1 MNSYA
6 TRYLQLILMFCLP
19 LVIFACGGGG
29 GSGDSTVTLSGTVL
43 AGPTAGAV
51 VTVKA
56 NGTVVAQSTV
66 SAADGTYTVAIPT
79 SALSNALTFEASG
92 GTFPD
97 EATTTARVALTKLTA
112 YAAAGSLVSGSHI
125 TIDPSST
132 IIQDLVANGRTKAAA
147 ETLFAATFGYT
158 PDCSIKPA
166 FATMSSASTT
176 SQRLAGLRAAA
187 FSQLTKDLGLTP
199 DKQFELIQ
207 ALADDLSD
215 GTLDGMKGTTA
226 VNTASGAAIPVDIA
240 NRFANSLMAFQTSS
254 LNRSKLT
261 PDKIGAPPLATKALT
276 ASYLVEYVPG
286 SVAAAMGKTTFRIKL
301 TNRSDGSPASGKTLT
316 VRPFMYMATKSHTTP
331 MESPV
336 DNGDGTYS
344 CTVYFVMASAL
355 NGMSMG
361 VWEVKVTIGTETAT
375 FYPLVG
381 AMPAGNDML
390 TKLSGIND
398 AIMGMAGQE
407 KRTWFL
413 FSDGL
418 ANAGGSYT
426 FSLFLATKENGMTLS
441 FPPVTAGSI
450 LRDQANTPWTVAS
463 VLIEVS
469 TDKATWVT
477 ATDLGN
483 GHWSAAGLTGLTSGV
498 PGKIYVKLA
507 VGNGVTVEQKTV
519 DGAALGAA
527 NGYQTFNVTPL

>member
-6 TRYLQLILMFCLP
+6 KRYLQLISMLCLP

-29 GSGDSTVTLSGTVL
+29 SGDSTVTVSGTVL
-43 AGPTAGAV
+43 AGPTSGAV
-51 VTVKA
+51 VAVKA
-56 NGTVVAQSTV
+56 NGTIVAQSTV
-66 SAADGTYTVAIPT
+66 SAADGSYTVAIPS
-79 SALSNALTFEASG
+79 SALSSGLTFEASG

-97 EATTTARVALTKLTA
+97 EATTTAGVTLTKLTA
-112 YAAAGSLVSGSHI
+112 YAAAGSLATGSHV
-125 TIDPSST
+125 TIDPAST
-132 IIQDLVANGRTKAAA
+132 IIQNLVAGGRTKAAA
-147 ETLFAATFGYT
+147 DTVFAAAFGYT

-187 FSQLTKDLGLTP
+187 FSQLTKDLGLAP

-226 VNTASGAAIPVDIA
+226 VSTASGAVIPVDIV
-240 NRFANSLMAFQTSS
+240 NRFAYALMTFQTSS
-254 LNRSKLT
+254 LNKCKLT
-261 PDKIGAPPLATKALT
+261 PDKIGTPPFATKALT

-286 SVAAAMGKTTFRIKL
+286 SVAATMGKTTFKIKL
-301 TNRSDGSPASGKTLT
+301 TNRGDNSPAVGKTLT

-331 MESPV
+331 METPV

-344 CTVYFVMASAL
+344 CTVYFVMASAV

-390 TKLSGIND
+390 TKLTGITD

-413 FSDGL
+413 FNDGL
-418 ANAGGSYT
+418 AAGGGNYT
-426 FSLFLATKENGMTLS
+426 FNIFLATKENGMTLS
-441 FPPVTAGSI
+441 FPAVTAGSI
-450 LRDQANTPWTVAS
+450 LKDQTNTPWTVAS
-463 VLIEVS
+463 ILVEIS
-469 TDKATWVT
+469 TDKATWVA

-483 GHWSAAGLTGLTSGV
+483 GHWSAAGLTGLTPGV
-498 PGKIYVKLA
+498 SGKIYVKLT
-507 VGNGVTVEQKTV
+507 VGNGVTTEQKTV
-519 DGAALGAA
+519 DGAVVGAT
-527 NGYQTFNVTPL
+527 NGYQTFNITPL